1 MTTLDVAIVGAGQAA
16 LALAYFLGQTSSL
29 RYRCITAD
37 ARIGDSWRRRFDS
50 LRLFTPAQY
59 DHLPGLP
66 FPAPTDHYPGKDEVA
81 DYLESYAAHF
91 AVPVQLATR
100 VTGLSQ
106 GGDHFL
112 LTTTRGPLRA
122 RQVVLATGSYGE
134 PHTPAFATRL
144 GPAVTHVHAAG
155 YSNPSSL
162 PPGPAVVVGGGASG
176 VQIAAE
182 LAATR
187 QVTLCRGARELVL
200 PQRIFGRDIWYWLER
215 TPDFPADSA
224 IGRRLSR
231 SDPLVG
237 EGPGGL
243 SRRLGVRV
251 TGRAVDADDAHL
263 VLADGARLPATSI
276 VWATGYRH
284 NLEWIA
290 LPVKDGRGAPLHRGG
305 VSPVPGLY
313 FLGLR
318 WMRARGSSLLGWVG
332 EDARHIAELLTARSR

>member
-1 MTTLDVAIVGAGQAA
+1 MRTLDVAIVGAGQAA
-16 LALAYFLGQTSSL
+16 LALAYFLRSTSL
-29 RYRCITAD
+29 RHLCISAD
-37 ARIGDSWRRRFDS
+37 ERVGDAWRRRFTS
-50 LRLFTPAQY
+50 LRLFTPSQY
-59 DHLPGLP
+59 DNLPGLP
-66 FPAPTDHYPGKDEVA
+66 FPAPPDHYPGKDEVA

-100 VTGLSQ
+100 VTGLGHDGAS
-106 GGDHFL
+106 FL
-112 LTTTRGPLRA
+112 LTTTRGPIHA

-134 PHTPAFATRL
+134 PYAPEFAAHLDPAIAQ
-144 GPAVTHVHAAG
+144 VHAAR
-155 YSNPSSL
+155 YQDPASL
-162 PPGPAVVVGGGASG
+162 PPGPVTVVGGGASG

-187 QVTLCRGARELVL
+187 QVTLCRGKPEVVL

-215 TPDFPADSA
+215 TPNFSADSW

-243 SRRLGVRV
+243 SRRLGISLKKS
-251 TGRAVDADDAHL
+251 RAVDASADRL
-263 VLADGARLPATSI
+263 ILADGTHHPVSNI

-284 NLEWIA
+284 DLEWID
-290 LPVKDGRGAPLHRGG
+290 LPVKDERGAPLHRGG

-318 WMRARGSSLLGWVG
+318 WMRSRGSSLLGWVG
-332 EDARHIAELLTARSR
+332 DDARHIAGLLS